1 MKTHIDRKAHGVGIV
16 GQVQRRKEMDKSG
29 KGISDIIRG
38 FIKMHYIPKIFYI
51 LVYNLSYLIFHS
63 LIF

>member
-38 FIKMHYIPKIFYI
+38 FIKMHYIPKMLPQTYYYVELIYA
-51 LVYNLSYLIFHS
+51 NLKKL
-63 LIF
+63 